1 MADSSSFRSA
11 FKGFNREDVISYIS
25 ELMEKISAG
34 EKNAEE
40 LRQRLAEAEN
50 EADGLRSR
58 YADAVKSAEK
68 LEEDVAL
75 LTRER
80 DEQARHCAALE
91 RRCAEFDSQS
101 RSSEVKLGAA
111 MMDAKRFS
119 EMLVKEANERV
130 GVLYHD
136 AYEMVT
142 ASSAEANE
150 IERQMKDLAELFD
163 RTMAELRRS
172 MRDLTCRMAAFGE
185 EVKDN
190 GAKFDYR
197 SDFADDDSE
206 GLRKPV

>member
-34 EKNAEE
+34 EKTAEE
-40 LRQRLAEAEN
+40 LRQKLSEAEY
-50 EADGLRSR
+50 EAAELRGQHEE
-58 YADAVKSAEK
+58 AVKACEK
-68 LEEDVAL
+68 LEEDVARL
-75 LTRER
+75 ERER
-80 DEQARHCAALE
+80 DEQARRCAALE
-91 RRCAEFDSQS
+91 RRCADFDSQS

-130 GVLYHD
+130 GVLYRD
-136 AYEMVT
+136 AHEIVT
-142 ASSAEANE
+142 ASSAEAGG

-163 RTMAELRRS
+163 RTMAELRRN

-197 SDFADDDSE
+197 SDFADGDKEST
-206 GLRKPV
+206 RKPV